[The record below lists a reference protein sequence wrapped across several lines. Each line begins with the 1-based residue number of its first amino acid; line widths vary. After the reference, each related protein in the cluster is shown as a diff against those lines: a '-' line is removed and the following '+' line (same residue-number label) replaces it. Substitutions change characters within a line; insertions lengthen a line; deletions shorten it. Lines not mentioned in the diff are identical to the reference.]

1 MLMNKVPMK
10 RVTLKSLQ
18 NRSLVLLRFMI
29 AFGLGYVC
37 ADLMSETLAILLLN
51 MLEKAEAIFLGAFIS
66 IIFYV
71 VFVLICFC
79 IQSFIRMSMLSA
91 FLFSLLFFSSR
102 ILS

>member
-1 MLMNKVPMK
+1 MK

-91 FLFSLLFFSSR
+91 LLFSLLFFSSK

>member
-91 FLFSLLFFSSR
+91 LLFSLLFFSSK